1 VVDAIQASGAGVR
14 GQLSRERI
22 IRATIEVIERD
33 GEDAVSMRRIAA
45 ELGSGVMSLYNHVP
59 NKDALLD
66 AVAEY
71 VLADFRAA
79 SDAHGADADWRDQA
93 RTLVRLFR
101 TISRRYPRC
110 ITVVIMRQLNSATG
124 LHPLESALATARA
137 AGFDGELA
145 VRIMRTFVSYA
156 LGTLVNEARLTRMQA
171 AGVDVREYATR
182 MDVRQFPHI
191 VDLAD
196 TLAHVNHEAD
206 FEFGLE
212 LLINAVSALPRD
224 ALPREA
230 LPRDDAPSP
239 EIPVQ
244 ETRHGAK
251 RPEGNRGRAE
261 SGHGPPSPRSTGH

>member
-1 VVDAIQASGAGVR
+1 MVDTAHAGTGVR

-22 IRATIEVIERD
+22 IRAAIDVIERD

-71 VLADFRAA
+71 VMAEF
-79 SDAHGADADWRDQA
+79 SFVGDAGADWRDQA

-110 ITVVIMRQLNSATG
+110 INVVIMRQLNTATG
-124 LHPLESALATARA
+124 LHPLECALATARA

-156 LGTLVNEARLTRMQA
+156 LGTLVNEARLDRMQA
-171 AGVDVREYATR
+171 GGLDAREYAAR
-182 MDVRQFPHI
+182 MDVARFPHI

-196 TLAHVNHEAD
+196 TLAHFNHEAD
-206 FEFGLE
+206 FEFGLD
-212 LLINAVSALPRD
+212 LLINAVA
-224 ALPREA
+224 ALPREQPTRA
-230 LPRDDAPSP
+230 GPASGDADAAEVPRRSP
-239 EIPVQ
+239 
-244 ETRHGAK
+244 T
-251 RPEGNRGRAE
+251 
-261 SGHGPPSPRSTGH
+261 